1 MGHDDADERPHRDR
15 AGTAREKAAAARS
28 AQRRGDQR
36 RRAVVILTS
45 IVALMV
51 VVVVVAVVALNHQS
65 KSTPL
70 SDNRASAPDSVVAP
84 LRVPA
89 TTLSDVGQGTIVSAP
104 QPVTGS
110 ALTSDGKPELLY
122 IGAEFCPYC
131 AAERWSMAVA
141 LSRFGTL
148 HDVKLTKSSSTDVDP
163 DTATLDFLDATYT
176 SRYLSFVP
184 RENEDRDRNKLQALT
199 PAQTA
204 IWNTYTGNHPSYPFL
219 DFGNRYIVSGPSY
232 DPAVLKGLTQ
242 QQIASSLAD
251 PTSPVA
257 KAIDGGANVLTAA
270 ICGMT
275 GEQPSSV
282 CAASVI
288 KSLKAKVDA
297 QAGG

>member
-1 MGHDDADERPHRDR
+1 MGDAKD
-15 AGTAREKAAAARS
+15 GSSTARDKAAAAK
-28 AQRRGDQR
+28 AEQRRGEQR
-36 RRAVVILTS
+36 RRAIVILSS

-51 VVVVVAVVALNHQS
+51 VVVLVAVVALNHQG
-65 KSTPL
+65 KSTPIAN
-70 SDNRASAPDSVVAP
+70 NRADAPDSVVAP

-89 TTLSDVGQGTIVSAP
+89 TTLSDVGQGTIVAAP
-104 QPVTGS
+104 KPVTGA
-110 ALTSDGKPELLY
+110 ALTAGGKPELLY

-163 DTATLDFLDATYT
+163 NTSTLDFLDTTYT
-176 SRYLSFVP
+176 SKYLSFVP
-184 RENEDRDRNKLQALT
+184 VENEDRAGKKLQSLT
-199 PAQTA
+199 AAQTA
-204 IWNTYTGNHPSYPFL
+204 LWNTYTGNHPGFPFL

-232 DPAVLKGLTQ
+232 DPAVLAGLTQ
-242 QQIASSLAD
+242 QQIAAKLAD

-257 KAIDGGANVLTAA
+257 KAVDGGANILTAA

-282 CAASVI
+282 CDAPVI

-297 QAGG
+297 QAG